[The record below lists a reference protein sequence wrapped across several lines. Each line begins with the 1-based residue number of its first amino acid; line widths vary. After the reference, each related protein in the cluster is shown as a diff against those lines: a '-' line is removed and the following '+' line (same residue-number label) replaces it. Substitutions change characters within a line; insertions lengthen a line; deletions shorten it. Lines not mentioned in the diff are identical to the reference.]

1 MHKGRTVFLADDDQD
16 DRNMMKEALQE
27 ADPDVCVIEAENGLQ
42 LLSNIHNA
50 QDLSSSIVIV
60 DMSMPA
66 MNGLEL
72 IQLLKDDLRFS
83 NLTTIMM
90 TTSNDT
96 GLKINAIRS
105 GANGF
110 ITKPVSVPALS
121 VIAKDIFKYFF
132 VTKAV

>member
-50 QDLSSSIVIV
+50 QDLSASIVIV

-66 MNGLEL
+66 MNGL
-72 IQLLKDDLRFS
+72 
-83 NLTTIMM
+83 
-90 TTSNDT
+90 
-96 GLKINAIRS
+96 
-105 GANGF
+105 
-110 ITKPVSVPALS
+110 
-121 VIAKDIFKYFF
+121 
-132 VTKAV
+132 

>member
-50 QDLSSSIVIV
+50 QDLSASIVIV

-72 IQLLKDDLRFS
+72 IQSLKDDLRFS

-110 ITKPVSVPALS
+110 ITKPVSIPALAI
-121 VIAKDIFKYFF
+121 VAKDIFKYFF
-132 VTKAV
+132 VPKTV